1 MYYFFA
7 NSYLQLYHAL
17 DFDFNNEQK
26 VTIITRNIAIEK
38 FCRHISQKVIC
49 YKQPSKYASFRIH
62 KELAFLYKQKIE
74 TKKLFA
80 NINFKKDDVVFYPS
94 KYFHIHVAGIE
105 SYLLKIISNVANIYF
120 MNIIDR
126 VKLIETS
133 LEHVK
138 VGIKRIRV
146 RYLMLLYYIV
156 FGVKF
161 SYYKIDSDSEN
172 NIYKKI
178 YLKLNNEN
186 IGVNNITLPNYN
198 HDPMEAINNIIN
210 KFGNLITE
218 QYDHLIIYE
227 GDGEVDS
234 SYSISSLEDLY
245 KYLFS
250 RINNFGI
257 KRSGKIF
264 QGLNNQLNID
274 IEKKYNCLPAY
285 IPSELLL
292 KNINKSVISI
302 SSATLINASGYK
314 NLKLVSLLELVSWHD
329 QNRKIGQKNFL
340 IKNGKNILFPKNY
353 DELIQLLN

>member
-7 NSYLQLYHAL
+7 NSYFQLYHAL
-17 DFDFNNEQK
+17 DRGFDNEQK
-26 VTIITRNIAIEK
+26 VTIITSNIAIEK
-38 FCRHISQKVIC
+38 FCRHVSKKVIC
-49 YKQPSKYASFRIH
+49 YNLTPKYATFKVH
-62 KELAFLYKQKIE
+62 KELKHLIKIKSE
-74 TKKLFA
+74 AKEFIES
-80 NINFKKDDVVFYPS
+80 INFNMDDTIIYPL
-94 KYFHIHVAGIE
+94 KYFHIYQAGRD
-105 SYLLKIISNVANIYF
+105 SYLLKIISNVANVYF
-120 MNIIDR
+120 MNITDR
-126 VKLIETS
+126 AKFIETS
-133 LEHVK
+133 LGHEK
-138 VGIKRIRV
+138 IRINRIRI
-146 RYLMLLYYIV
+146 RYLRLLYYMV

-161 SYYKIDSDSEN
+161 SYCKIYSEN

-178 YLKLNNEN
+178 YLRLNSEN
-186 IGVNNITLPNYN
+186 IGVDKSNYN
-198 HDPMEAINNIIN
+198 HDHMEAINNVIN
-210 KFGNLITE
+210 KFDNLITE

-227 GDGEVDS
+227 GDGKVDS

-314 NLKLVSLLELVSWHD
+314 NLKSVSLLELVSWRD
-329 QNRKIGQKNFL
+329 QNRKIGEKNFL
-340 IKNGKNILFPKNY
+340 LKNGKNILFPKNY
-353 DELIQLLN
+353 DELIQLLD

>member
-1 MYYFFA
+1 MYYFFV
-7 NSYLQLYHAL
+7 NSYFQLYHAL
-17 DFDFNNEQK
+17 DIAFYNEQK
-26 VTIITRNIAIEK
+26 VTIITRNIAIK
-38 FCRHISQKVIC
+38 NFCGHINNKVIF
-49 YKQPSKYASFRIH
+49 YNQSPKYATFKVH
-62 KELAFLYKQKIE
+62 KLLKHLIKIRSE
-74 TKKLFA
+74 AKEFIES
-80 NINFKKDDVVFYPS
+80 INFNKDDTIIYPS
-94 KYFHIHVAGIE
+94 KYFHIYQAGSD
-105 SYLLKIISNVANIYF
+105 SYLLKIISNVANVYF
-120 MNIIDR
+120 MNITDR
-126 VKLIETS
+126 AKFIETS
-133 LEHVK
+133 LGHEK
-138 VGIKRIRV
+138 IRINRIRI
-146 RYLMLLYYIV
+146 RYLRLLYYMV

-161 SYYKIDSDSEN
+161 SYCKIYSEN

-178 YLKLNNEN
+178 YLRLNNEN
-186 IGVNNITLPNYN
+186 IGVDKSNYN
-198 HDPMEAINNIIN
+198 HDHMESINNVIN
-210 KFGNLITE
+210 KFDNLITE

-227 GDGEVDS
+227 GDGRVES

-245 KYLFS
+245 RYLFS
-250 RINNFGI
+250 KINSFGI
-257 KRSGKIF
+257 KRSAKIL

-274 IEKKYNCLPAY
+274 IEKNYNCLPAY